1 MNPENYLNHLY
12 WGQCQSP
19 INSIFNSQLIN
30 AGLAAQMGSPVSF
43 SDIPVGSPL
52 GPGFQSTFSPYSPNN
67 DFNLPETHQVRNGGK
82 TLGCI
87 FDQQFST
94 FLENCVPSDSILKV
108 F

>member
-87 FDQQFST
+87 FDIFWGNVRIFGHFQ
-94 FLENCVPSDSILKV
+94 
-108 F
+108 